1 MTIFFLY
8 SQKDSLAK
16 KSLIS
21 HAETQ
26 LEEFGTWEYASNYLP
41 AISTVSY
48 TSTLQKLKSVFW
60 DNATSFSFHY
70 FCIALSHQ
78 IFFHTIK
85 IFSPFFLIFSLY
97 LCYYFLFS
105 IKKYCET
112 VLMHCSHMLTK
123 ETTCTLFSQKFT
135 DELIPVQEIL
145 FLLSNNSCWIFL

>member
-48 TSTLQKLKSVFW
+48 TSTLQKLKSVF
-60 DNATSFSFHY
+60 
-70 FCIALSHQ
+70 
-78 IFFHTIK
+78 
-85 IFSPFFLIFSLY
+85 
-97 LCYYFLFS
+97 
-105 IKKYCET
+105 
-112 VLMHCSHMLTK
+112 
-123 ETTCTLFSQKFT
+123 
-135 DELIPVQEIL
+135 
-145 FLLSNNSCWIFL
+145 